1 MATSRLRFGLLIAPL
16 LACAA
21 IPVCAAS
28 TALAGDPTFDGTY
41 KHDLT
46 RKGPL
51 VPLDWSSGPGDV
63 WRVSG
68 LEFVRGSWM
77 SISFGESTVV
87 FGVHAGNPLWAVIL
101 PDAPASIVGQVS
113 SAGSMVTS
121 AFVRFHPAQ
130 FPELFPMTRF
140 TGQGPPAAMLAARRI
155 AMHKMDDS
163 WAVDGMPGVPDPKT
177 LVLDCDTKQG
187 PRRYMTV
194 DDTKS
199 LVNYKAAFEKRLLPP
214 ATPLDASTAVLAFD
228 AVWTRFDEAY
238 AQFGLRP
245 AVDWDALRSVYR
257 PLAEG
262 AHTTW
267 EAGTAIA
274 LCIENLRDLETRV
287 RCDGEWC
294 PRFERSRV
302 LNASWS
308 GTQVVVGDVGSV
320 SKQVAVG
327 RTKDGVAY
335 IGTFGLPD
343 ASSVDAFDAA
353 LEEVGDCWALVLDLR
368 MNEGGD
374 EAIALQMAARFAD
387 KKRTYGQS
395 QTRSD
400 PKNRTALTPATTHTL
415 EPRGPWRWG
424 QPVVVLQGPRTI
436 GAAESFVQMLATI
449 PTVTT
454 MGAPTAGANGKPEP
468 LDLGSSMG
476 FELIV
481 QVPTSNALDA
491 SGKSTADAGL
501 SPKVAFVP
509 KPTSFTSDSDD
520 LVTAALERLRKQAK
534 GVRRAGKPG
543 KQ

>member
-1 MATSRLRFGLLIAPL
+1 MRTTRLALGLITLTALIAS
-16 LACAA
+16 AGAA
-21 IPVCAAS
+21 R
-28 TALAGDPTFDGTY
+28 AGDPTFDGAY

-51 VPLDWSSGPGDV
+51 VPLGWSSGPGDV

-113 SAGSMVTS
+113 AAGSMVTS

-130 FPELFPMTRF
+130 FPELFPVTRV

-155 AMHKMDDS
+155 AMHKMEGS
-163 WAVDGMPGVPDPKT
+163 WSVDGMPGVPDPGT

-194 DDTKS
+194 DDTKQ
-199 LVNYKAAFEKRLLPP
+199 LVHYKAAFEKRVLPP
-214 ATPLDASTAVLAFD
+214 DTALDGGTAVLAFD

-245 AVDWDALRSVYR
+245 AVDWDALRTVYR

-262 AHTTW
+262 AQTTW

-294 PRFERSRV
+294 PRFERARV

-308 GTQVVVGDVGSV
+308 GTQEALGDVGAP

-335 IGTFGLPD
+335 IGTFGLSD
-343 ASSVDAFDAA
+343 AGAVDAFDAA
-353 LEEVGDCWALVLDLR
+353 LEEIGDCWALVLDLR

-374 EAIALQMAARFAD
+374 AAIALQMAGRFAD
-387 KKRTYGQS
+387 KKRTYAQS
-395 QTRSD
+395 QVRSD
-400 PKNRTALTPATTHTL
+400 PKNRTALTSATSLTL

-424 QPVVVLQGPRTI
+424 QPVVVLQGPRTL
-436 GAAESFVQMLATI
+436 GAAEAFVAMLATI

-454 MGAPTAGANGKPEP
+454 MGGPTAGANGTPEP
-468 LDLGSSMG
+468 LDLSSSVG
-476 FELIV
+476 FELVV
-481 QVPTSNALDA
+481 QVPTSNGLDA
-491 SGKSTADAGL
+491 SGKSFADVGL
-501 SPKVAFVP
+501 LPKVAFAP

-520 LVTAALERLRKQAK
+520 LLTAALERLRKQAK
-534 GVRRAGKPG
+534 GVRRAGKPS